1 MWVEKFGYMR
11 LLFSRTCQSLAC
23 YSVQVFPW
31 KAWRSYLNSLVFLEF
46 GQSTFYISCYFS
58 MQCGG
63 FLGCFPAGWAVS
75 CAALCSGCCLELFWG
90 KSNHKSLPTARGQA
104 WVAWGQGVFW
114 DVCICSPSAHALHS
128 GDTSSSSSPMAS
140 LLGCPRYRAES
151 SWADLGDGVPQ
162 SLSIECSLWGSAL
175 RRDHTGVFSI
185 LYEGQVLIC
194 IGSKTDSAV
203 ELIKGPESLGLV
215 EQKPWERQTQ
225 ANAPWARSDQETHCE
240 TLW

>member
-1 MWVEKFGYMR
+1 MWVEKFGCMR

-90 KSNHKSLPTARGQA
+90 KSNHKSLPAARGQA
-104 WVAWGQGVFW
+104 WVDMRTRSILGCVYLFPQFT
-114 DVCICSPSAHALHS
+114 CSPLR
-128 GDTSSSSSPMAS
+128 
-140 LLGCPRYRAES
+140 RYLQQHLPNGFS
-151 SWADLGDGVPQ
+151 VGVPQ
-162 SLSIECSLWGSAL
+162 VQGWEQLGWSGWWGPSVSQHWVFLVRLSLEERPHWGIQ
-175 RRDHTGVFSI
+175 HTLLGA
-185 LYEGQVLIC
+185 G
-194 IGSKTDSAV
+194 TDLHR
-203 ELIKGPESLGLV
+203 E
-215 EQKPWERQTQ
+215 
-225 ANAPWARSDQETHCE
+225 
-240 TLW
+240 